1 MAMARREQL
10 LFMRTGTS
18 AALPQDFN
26 TMLAS
31 EYGAD
36 LVVPTDFRQ
45 ETAISWQDGHLTAAG
60 TRKKFRHA
68 VNQRADQ
75 AVTDSL
81 VAGKNVVFGG
91 FLNLS
96 ARREAVRDSAAAI
109 AGVRVISLAVHTSP
123 EVIRSR
129 IEAQHS
135 EIAVVERQF
144 ELSQEIAGRIQ
155 WPDAQEDHLDI
166 DGDLEAVALVQL
178 TALEC
183 GL

>member
-1 MAMARREQL
+1 MARREQL
-10 LFMRTGTS
+10 LFMRTGTYAS
-18 AALPQDFN
+18 LPKDFD

-36 LVVPTDFRQ
+36 LVVPADFRQ
-45 ETAISWQDGHLTAAG
+45 ETAIGWRGGDLYAAQ
-60 TRKKFRHA
+60 TKTKFRHA

-81 VAGKNVVFGG
+81 VAGENVVFGG
-91 FLNLS
+91 FLNLQ
-96 ARREAVRDSAAAI
+96 ARREAVRNRAAAV

-135 EIAVVERQF
+135 ELAVVEQQF

-155 WPDAQEDHLDI
+155 WPDAQEDHIDI